1 MLMLRCSG
9 HYDFKTD
16 EGTKNSDLLWKLKNK
31 TKKINQTKFKSQALY
46 VSTRKTAKILATVHI
61 LCERID
67 RCSAEK
73 DQNVLHW
80 LTEYRD

>member
-31 TKKINQTKFKSQALY
+31 TKKIN
-46 VSTRKTAKILATVHI
+46 
-61 LCERID
+61 
-67 RCSAEK
+67 
-73 DQNVLHW
+73 
-80 LTEYRD
+80 